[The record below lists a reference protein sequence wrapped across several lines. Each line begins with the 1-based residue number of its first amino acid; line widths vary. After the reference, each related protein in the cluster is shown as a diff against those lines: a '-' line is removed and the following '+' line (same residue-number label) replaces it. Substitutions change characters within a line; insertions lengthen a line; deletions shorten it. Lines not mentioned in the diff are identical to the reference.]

1 MVFNFRFNECGEEWK
16 FVLCLVHFF
25 FLRILCY
32 DGNLMHQVP
41 NVSDVGIFL
50 YKGRSRATLPISD
63 AFIWR

>member
-1 MVFNFRFNECGEEWK
+1 MEICFMFSSF
-16 FVLCLVHFF
+16 FF

-41 NVSDVGIFL
+41 NVSDVAPVGIFL

-63 AFIWR
+63 EFIWR